1 MPLAAIRSFRAI
13 VERVDR
19 APLIRVV
26 VATARTLLP
35 LIPELVRR
43 EYVTFSALCGRAGL
57 LTSIGVAG

>member
-26 VATARTLLP
+26 VATARTLLLP
-35 LIPELVRR
+35 IPELVRR
-43 EYVTFSALCGRAGL
+43 EYVTFTARSGRMRL
-57 LTSIGVAG
+57 LTSNADVG

>member
-26 VATARTLLP
+26 VATARTLLLP
-35 LIPELVRR
+35 LPELVRR
-43 EYVTFSALCGRAGL
+43 EYVTFQSLLGRARL
-57 LTSIGVAG
+57 LTSIIAVS

>member
-26 VATARTLLP
+26 VATARTLLLP
-35 LIPELVRR
+35 IAELAGR
-43 EYVTFSALCGRAGL
+43 EYVTFASLCGRVRL
-57 LTSIGVAG
+57 LVSTKYAC